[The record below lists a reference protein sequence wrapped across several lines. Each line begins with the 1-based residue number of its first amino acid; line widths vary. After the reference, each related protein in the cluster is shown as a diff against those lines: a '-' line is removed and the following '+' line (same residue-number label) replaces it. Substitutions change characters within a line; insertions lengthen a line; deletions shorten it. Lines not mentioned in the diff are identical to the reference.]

1 MPMRVFISVLAITVG
16 LAQPALAQSSAPR
29 PPAASTVEIEKGIS
43 EAARSLEPLSRVMAI
58 MGPSLSRAM
67 QAAGPGISRA
77 VEKAQPSLQRAMR
90 TAQPQ
95 IDAMGSNVDAS
106 VARAPTAGMPTGGE
120 LARGLQTA
128 AASLES
134 LSRMM
139 GSVAPDLGKAYDAAA
154 PELRRALA
162 EARPALGE
170 AMKAAEPELRRL
182 QPNIIPAV
190 EQDLLSDSK
199 A

>member
-1 MPMRVFISVLAITVG
+1 MRVFISVLAITVG
-16 LAQPALAQSSAPR
+16 FALPALAQNSVPRVAPASA
-29 PPAASTVEIEKGIS
+29 AEIEKGIS
-43 EAARSLEPLSRVMAI
+43 EAARSLESLSRIMAI
-58 MGPSLSRAM
+58 MGPSLSRAI
-67 QAAGPGISRA
+67 QAAGPGIGRA

-95 IDAMGSNVDAS
+95 IDDMGSSVEAS
-106 VARAPTAGMPTGGE
+106 VSRTARTGVPTGGE

-199 A
+199 AQ